1 MKGFKIGMLTVLM
14 GVLCGMFFL
23 QAAKAES
30 VQDIQTLIE
39 KLEVG
44 EAVYYENLTIL
55 PLYYIKPQGISGY
68 PTLDEALDNKW
79 LEITEV
85 EGGRVPEVM
94 INNLSDKYIFL
105 MGGEIITGCKQ
116 DRIVGKDVL
125 LGPKVKNVLVPVYCV
140 EQGRWTHNSQQFYSK
155 NNLGTFKLRSSAQYQ
170 ARSSQSDI
178 WRSVSEANSKMGID
192 SRTNAYQEL
201 YDNPNVRQQIVN
213 YEKKMQDIP
222 RMHKDTI
229 GVVVGLGEKI
239 VSVDIFTS
247 PLMFNK
253 LWPKLLKSTAVAAM
267 CNNIKGSVN
276 PEDAAGF
283 LRKLYNKDFAKRS
296 AVNEGIELYAVD
308 DEING
313 NALLFAN
320 NIIHLAVFSQDK
332 NTTDSY
338 SDQVRGR
345 RIPVMQ
351 QR

>member
-1 MKGFKIGMLTVLM
+1 MKRLKLSILM
-14 GVLCGMFFL
+14 VFWAILCGVFFL
-23 QAAKAES
+23 QTAKAEP

-44 EAVYYENLTIL
+44 EAVYYKNLTIL
-55 PLYYIKPQGISGY
+55 PLYYIKPQGVFGY

-85 EGGRVPEVM
+85 QGGRVPEVM
-94 INNLSDKYIFL
+94 ITNLSDKYIFL
-105 MGGEIITGCKQ
+105 MGGEILSGCKQ

-125 LGPKVKNVLVPVYCV
+125 LGPKAKNVLVPVYCV
-140 EQGRWTHNSQQFYSK
+140 EQGRWTHNSSQFYSK
-155 NNLGTFKLRSSAQYQ
+155 SNLGTFQLRSQAQYQ
-170 ARSSQSDI
+170 GRSSQSSI
-178 WRSVSEANSKMGID
+178 WEHVSAVNSKMGVA
-192 SRTNAYQEL
+192 SRTNAYQAL

-229 GVVVGLGEKI
+229 GVVVGLGGKI
-239 VSVDIFTS
+239 VSIDIFTS

-253 LWPKLLKSTAVAAM
+253 LWPKLLKATAVAAM
-267 CNNIKGSVN
+267 CNDIKGSVSL
-276 PEDAAGF
+276 EDAAGF
-283 LRKLYNKDFAKRS
+283 LRKLYSKDFAKRS
-296 AVNEGIELYAVD
+296 SINEGVELYAVD

-332 NTTDSY
+332 NTNNSY
-338 SDQVRGR
+338 PNQIRER